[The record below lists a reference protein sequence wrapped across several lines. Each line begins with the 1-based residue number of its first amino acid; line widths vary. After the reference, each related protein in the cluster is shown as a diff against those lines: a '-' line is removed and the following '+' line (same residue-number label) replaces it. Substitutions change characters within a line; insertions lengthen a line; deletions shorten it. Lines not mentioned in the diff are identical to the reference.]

1 MRLHRV
7 TLGLVLLLALAPV
20 DRASAVAQWRWP
32 QPERIVTIGDVHGAW
47 DELVLILRETNLV
60 DENLAWAGGKA
71 HLVSLGDLVDRGP
84 RSRDVLD
91 LMMRLQTEAAVA
103 GGAVH
108 VLLGNH
114 EAMLV
119 SGELDYTVAD
129 DFAAFADEET
139 NGQRSKA
146 YQAWLKANGREPSG
160 KARSEFKK
168 NFPRGYFAHRAAFA
182 PEGRY
187 GRWIL
192 ERPVIAVL
200 GDTAFTH
207 GGATDQM
214 GGLQPEALATWLPDD
229 LEQYARARN
238 RLIAAGLLPPRIG
251 LQEGVE
257 AAMPLQREGDDELRD
272 AAGTLIAAA
281 QSPVF
286 SADGPL
292 WYRGT
297 AWCHPYTEVFRVQT
311 VLDNLDAR
319 RLVIGHTPTPD
330 ARIHERM
337 RGRVVMVD
345 TGMLKAA
352 YQGRP
357 SALIIERGELSAV
370 YPNEAPAPVEPLPRR
385 VGPRPG
391 LMTDGEVETF
401 LSEATVVSQERLL
414 EGVTRPQRVTLE
426 RNGVTLTAIF
436 KTESVG
442 PVAGRG
448 RVRDR
453 AADQSDRWQYEVAA
467 YRLDRLLELDLV
479 PVTVERTINGREGSL
494 QLWVGETVSEL
505 DRQEKD
511 LVAQGW
517 CTLSEQWSLMYAF
530 DALVHNVDRSLQ
542 NIRYDAETWML
553 YLVDHSRT
561 FRLGQ
566 DRPADLRGVEI
577 RISTDFA
584 ERLAALDANALFEHL
599 GEYVTRSQIRSVL
612 QRRDRMLRDWGPP
625 AEALGRAGA
634 R

>member
-1 MRLHRV
+1 
-7 TLGLVLLLALAPV
+7 
-20 DRASAVAQWRWP
+20 
-32 QPERIVTIGDVHGAW
+32 
-47 DELVLILRETNLV
+47 
-60 DENLAWAGGKA
+60 
-71 HLVSLGDLVDRGP
+71 
-84 RSRDVLD
+84 
-91 LMMRLQTEAAVA
+91 
-103 GGAVH
+103 
-108 VLLGNH
+108 
-114 EAMLV
+114 
-119 SGELDYTVAD
+119 
-129 DFAAFADEET
+129 
-139 NGQRSKA
+139 
-146 YQAWLKANGREPSG
+146 
-160 KARSEFKK
+160 
-168 NFPRGYFAHRAAFA
+168 
-182 PEGRY
+182 
-187 GRWIL
+187 
-192 ERPVIAVL
+192 
-200 GDTAFTH
+200 
-207 GGATDQM
+207 
-214 GGLQPEALATWLPDD
+214 
-229 LEQYARARN
+229 
-238 RLIAAGLLPPRIG
+238 
-251 LQEGVE
+251 
-257 AAMPLQREGDDELRD
+257 MPLQREGDDELRD

-319 RLVIGHTPTPD
+319 RLVVGHTPTPD

-391 LMTDGEVETF
+391 LMTDDEVETF

-467 YRLDRLLELDLV
+467 YRLDRLLDLELV

-517 CTLSEQWSLMYAF
+517 CALSEQWSLMYAF

-584 ERLAALDANALFEHL
+584 ERLAALDANMLFEHL

-634 R
+634 P